1 MSASAFTDDSPF
13 CSNVMNTPLNLH
25 ALSAD
30 YLTRLLAEAARY
42 AVLERLMPIL
52 RHDVAGAMQ
61 APRMMLMVMQKRLQA
76 PEPDLQAIAQN
87 VATVGTLT
95 QQATL
100 SCMAALAWMAPS
112 EDVNIDLRSSVDK
125 AAAWLAMELSG
136 NSLVLVNG
144 IEDEAVTAPQTFFRS
159 IFLGALLAF
168 CDQHAGG
175 GNLQVTYEPAAAAS
189 GQFGQ
194 LQLRL
199 LADATGKLPVVQDLA
214 PKLRL
219 IDWSD
224 VQVMAQSSGVHMARG
239 DGWLTLQLPAAL

>member
-1 MSASAFTDDSPF
+1 MSASAFTDKLPF
-13 CSNVMNTPLNLH
+13 NSNALNTPSNLQD
-25 ALSAD
+25 LSAD
-30 YLTRLLAEAARY
+30 YLTERLAEAARY

-76 PEPDLQAIAQN
+76 PEPDFQAIAQN

-112 EDVNIDLRSSVDK
+112 EDINIGLSSSVDK

-136 NSLVLVNG
+136 NALVLVNG
-144 IEDEAVTAPQTFFRS
+144 IEDEAVTAPQTFFRN

-168 CDQHAGG
+168 CDQHVGG
-175 GNLQVTYEPAAAAS
+175 GNLQVTYKPAAAAS
-189 GQFGQ
+189 GLSGQ
-194 LQLRL
+194 LQLCL
-199 LADATGKLPVVQDLA
+199 LADAAEKLPVLQNSA
-214 PKLRL
+214 PKVRL
-219 IDWSD
+219 IGWSD
-224 VQVMAQSSGVHMARG
+224 VQAMAQSSGVHMARG
-239 DGWLTLQLPAAL
+239 DGWLTLQLPAAP